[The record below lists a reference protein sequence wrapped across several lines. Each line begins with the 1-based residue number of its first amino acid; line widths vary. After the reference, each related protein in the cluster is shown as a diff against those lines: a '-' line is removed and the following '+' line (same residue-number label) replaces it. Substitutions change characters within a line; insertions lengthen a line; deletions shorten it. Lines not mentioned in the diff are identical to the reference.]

1 MTADEI
7 DHAVRQALSAVFGR
21 PIGKDELLSAATD
34 PSWDSL
40 RQVEVLLAVEGALEV
55 RFDEEE
61 MPQLDSVDKLVR
73 SVKRHRAA

>member
-1 MTADEI
+1 MTDEVDREI
-7 DHAVRQALSAVFGR
+7 RRVLGTVFGR
-21 PIGKDELLSAATD
+21 PVGADELLSSKTE

-40 RQVEVLLAVEGALEV
+40 RHVEVLLAVEGALDV

-61 MPQLDSVDKLVR
+61 MAELDSVDKLVR

>member
-1 MTADEI
+1 MIADPV
-7 DHAVRQALSAVFGR
+7 DDAVRQVLSAVFGR
-21 PIGKDELLSAATD
+21 PVGKDEPLSAKTEPA
-34 PSWDSL
+34 WDSL

-55 RFDEEE
+55 RFDEDE

>member
-1 MTADEI
+1 MGDDI
-7 DHAVRQALSAVFGR
+7 DDAVRSVLSTVFGR
-21 PIGKDELLSAATD
+21 PIGQGEALSANTE
-34 PSWDSL
+34 PTWDSL

-61 MPQLDSVDKLVR
+61 MPQLDSIDKLVR